1 VTYTEDSRKM
11 VMPLQLIARICGKR
25 SKDDVESEG
34 HCREDVLSLT
44 VNIKGK
50 SKPAQELWALEL

>member
-1 VTYTEDSRKM
+1 
-11 VMPLQLIARICGKR
+11 MPLQLIARICGKR
-25 SKDDVESEG
+25 SKDDVECEG